1 MTSRTLYNISPV
13 DLALIRASVH
23 VRCADG
29 TFAAAVP
36 PFICLGLSG
45 TWELH
50 AYGKLQGR
58 HTDAEPVLA
67 MLQRELA
74 EPGWIA
80 YALSPQSDP
89 EEACADGLTRQQ
101 AALQRA
107 TSAAL
112 AKARTEAEADA
123 AWRKRRL
130 TQLTP
135 EAISLDDLED

>member
-1 MTSRTLYNISPV
+1 MTARTLYNIGPA

-23 VRCADG
+23 VRCGDG

-36 PFICLGLSG
+36 PFICMSLSG

-50 AYGKLQGR
+50 AYGRLQGR

-80 YALSPQSDP
+80 FALRPEADP
-89 EEACADGLTRQQ
+89 EAALADAHSRQQ

-123 AWRKRRL
+123 AWKRRRL
-130 TQLTP
+130 TQLNPAALT
-135 EAISLDDLED
+135 LDDLE